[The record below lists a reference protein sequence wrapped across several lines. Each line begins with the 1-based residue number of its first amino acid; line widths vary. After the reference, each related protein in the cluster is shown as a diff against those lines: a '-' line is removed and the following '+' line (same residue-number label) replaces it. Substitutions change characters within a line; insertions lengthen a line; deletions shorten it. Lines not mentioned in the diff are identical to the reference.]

1 MQVQSLD
8 PGQLTETQLESVI
21 VFGGALD
28 PVKSRIQ
35 FIKKK
40 HHSDDVKEV
49 DHQLSTLVKD
59 MARKLQTAMEHE
71 STKRRPSDHEVMGSA
86 SK

>member
-1 MQVQSLD
+1 M
-8 PGQLTETQLESVI
+8 ESVM
-21 VFGGALD
+21 VFAGALD
-28 PVKSRIQ
+28 PVKSRIH

-49 DHQLSTLVKD
+49 NHQLRTLVKD
-59 MARKLQTAMEHE
+59 TARKLQRAMEHE
-71 STKRRPSDHEVMGSA
+71 SAKRRPGDHEVMGSA

>member
-1 MQVQSLD
+1 M
-8 PGQLTETQLESVI
+8 TSVI
-21 VFGGALD
+21 IFAGALD

-49 DHQLSTLVKD
+49 DHQLRTLVKD
-59 MARKLQTAMEHE
+59 TARKLQTAIEHE
-71 STKRRPSDHEVMGSA
+71 FAKRRHGDHEVMGSA